1 MQLSTFL
8 LLDAVL
14 LVLLQ
19 RAHSQELQAGE
30 RCDAIGQ
37 CAAGLV
43 CVVSSITSEVA
54 HCQAKG
60 KYVR

>member
-30 RCDAIGQ
+30 RCEAIGQ
-37 CAAGLV
+37 CAEGLV
-43 CVVSSITSEVA
+43 CVVTSSSSEIA

-60 KYVR
+60 NTT